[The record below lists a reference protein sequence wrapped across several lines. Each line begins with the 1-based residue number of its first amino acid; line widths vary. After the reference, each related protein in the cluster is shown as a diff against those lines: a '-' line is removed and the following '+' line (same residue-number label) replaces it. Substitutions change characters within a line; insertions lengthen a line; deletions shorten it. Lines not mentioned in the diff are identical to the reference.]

1 MKTKKKIIFWLIAIL
16 EIVGCFM
23 LFYFVLSQI
32 ANCSDVFTPL
42 MFSLISLMLVGV
54 SSWILLSSVDES
66 RFGHEKNL
74 IFAWRNNKVLVII
87 AILLLILFVPSMIL
101 LQSSPSFWILLTIFP
116 DLFMVFGAYWMYRWW
131 ISICGS
137 NEENTSLETE
147 RNHLPMFVSNEVMQ
161 KGIES
166 TPKPKITVESSQ
178 SSLPILWIGSKEA
191 EIYRRVISNDYPDT
205 LVLETISYYTSWKS
219 EINKNSISMII
230 TSWFDSQE
238 WEKAISYARYSAIP
252 VIVLIKEKRF
262 KSLSKKYKQYF
273 VYKVSN
279 NGSFNYFSFRTLTTR
294 VLGKWIINL
303 L

>member
-1 MKTKKKIIFWLIAIL
+1 MKTLKKNIFWLIAIL

-42 MFSLISLMLVGV
+42 MFSLISLMLVGG
-54 SSWILLSSVDES
+54 SSWLLLLSVDES
-66 RFGHEKNL
+66 RFRHEKNL
-74 IFAWRNNKVLVII
+74 IFAWRNSKILVI
-87 AILLLILFVPSMIL
+87 ASLLLILFVSSMIF
-101 LQSSPSFWILLTIFP
+101 LQNSPSFWILLTIFP
-116 DLFMVFGAYWMYRWW
+116 DLFMVFGAYRMYRWW
-131 ISICGS
+131 IRICCS
-137 NEENTSLETE
+137 EENTSLETE
-147 RNHLPMFVSNEVMQ
+147 GNHLPMSVSNEVMQ
-161 KGIES
+161 S

-219 EINKNSISMII
+219 EINKDSISMII

-238 WEKAISYARYSAIP
+238 WEKAISYAKDNEIP
-252 VIVLIKEKRF
+252 VVVLIKEKRF

-273 VYKVSN
+273 LYKVSN

-294 VLGKWIINL
+294 VLGK
-303 L
+303 